1 MTERAVKIA
10 TVIEILATMNV
21 PEFRI
26 FLSRA
31 NIRWMLRNLRVQHND
46 HPDIDRL
53 MLLLK
58 ELHKSGHFLY
68 KIELDFSI
76 SE

>member
-21 PEFRI
+21 PESRI

-53 MLLLK
+53 MSLLK
-58 ELHKSGHFLY
+58 ELHKS
-68 KIELDFSI
+68 
-76 SE
+76 